1 RNTLLRLW
9 YLVPK
14 FVGRAFTRALR
25 QEIRASQQA
34 AKQRQT
40 QNESSGAATNAKLGM
55 TLQEAQQILNI
66 DTRQITNPEILE
78 KNFNH
83 LFAVNDKAKGGSLYL
98 QSKVFRAKER
108 LDEEINAMK
117 AASEKLK
124 AKKESRNE

>member
-1 RNTLLRLW
+1 
-9 YLVPK
+9 
-14 FVGRAFTRALR
+14 
-25 QEIRASQQA
+25 
-34 AKQRQT
+34 
-40 QNESSGAATNAKLGM
+40 M

-66 DTRQITNPEILE
+66 DTRQIANPEILE